1 MKLTKRTIDTFCYQ
15 GDRARRD
22 VRWDDA
28 MPGFG
33 VRVYPTNRKA
43 FVLSY
48 RNGGG
53 RKRLLTLGTY
63 GKDLT
68 LDEARDK
75 ARKELGKVL
84 DGKDPMAQRRKD
96 LSAETFADL
105 ARLYLER
112 HALPNKRSGKEDERK
127 INRELL
133 PKWGARKA
141 AEIRR
146 RDVIE
151 LLDGIKDRGSPI
163 AANRTLALVRKIYN
177 FGIGRDIVEMN
188 PCAQVKKPGKE
199 QQRQRVLD
207 DDELRA
213 VLGAFDGLGPIVG
226 PMFKLRTLTL
236 QRGGEIATMRWDDV
250 DTGWW
255 TIPPEYSKNG
265 LAHRVPLSPQTLDVL
280 KELERYKHESG
291 WVFPSPTRPGQP
303 IANIRKAARRAQK
316 VADVKD
322 FRPHDLR
329 RTGASRL
336 TGLGVSRLV
345 VSKVL
350 NHVESGITA
359 VYDRHSYDAEKRH
372 ALDLWG
378 RYVERIVAG
387 QPAPSNVVE
396 LAQAAQ

>member
-1 MKLTKRTIDTFCYQ
+1 MKLTKRAIDSFRYE
-15 GDRARRD
+15 GDGQSRD
-22 VRWDDA
+22 VRWDET

-33 VRVYPTNRKA
+33 LRLYPTNRRA

-68 LDEARDK
+68 LDQARDK
-75 ARKELGKVL
+75 ARRELGKVL
-84 DGKDPMAQRRKD
+84 DGKDPMAQRHKD
-96 LSAETFADL
+96 RNVETFADL
-105 ARLYLER
+105 AALYLER
-112 HALPNKRSGKEDERK
+112 HALPNKRSAHEDERK
-127 INRELL
+127 INRDLL

-141 AEIRR
+141 TEIRR

-163 AANRTLALVRKIYN
+163 AANRTLALVRKMYN

-188 PCAQVKKPGKE
+188 PCAQINKPGKE
-199 QQRQRVLD
+199 QQRQRVLE

-213 VLGAFDGLGPIVG
+213 VWGAFDSLGPIVG
-226 PMFKLRTLTL
+226 PMFKLRALTL
-236 QRGGEIATMRWDDV
+236 QRGNEIATIRWSDV
-250 DTGWW
+250 DLDGAWW
-255 TIPPEYSKNG
+255 TIPPERAKNG
-265 LAHRVPLSPQTLDVL
+265 LVHRVPLSAQALDVL
-280 KELERYKHESG
+280 QKLERYKHESG
-291 WVFPSPTRPGQP
+291 WVFPSPIRP
-303 IANIRKAARRAQK
+303 ANYLANYKKAARRAGK
-316 VADVKD
+316 LAEVGD

-359 VYDRHSYDAEKRH
+359 VYDRHSYDAEKGH

-378 RYVERIVAG
+378 SYVERIIAG
-387 QPAPSNVVE
+387 LGAVNWEIPVN
-396 LAQAAQ
+396 